1 LGFLGW
7 IYLVCHSFS
16 YFNIGGEIAY
26 NGDYNSLISA
36 LDRWPQDRPLPI
48 ILFRRFTSSLP
59 PPPFRRGL
67 IPRKRPISDGGWCV
81 ILAFIESDLT
91 RDLLNQPAQPR
102 YMLWA
107 LEDQDNISGLLREN
121 GVRGLRGHLGA
132 IIEALELSD
141 RLTRWLR
148 GGVGWAAGPKPDIRL
163 EDFILG
169 FEPKWRR
176 KPLKPSDTPSMLV

>member
-1 LGFLGW
+1 MAPRQT
-7 IYLVCHSFS
+7 ST
-16 YFNIGGEIAY
+16 N
-26 NGDYNSLISA
+26 N
-36 LDRWPQDRPLPI
+36 PI
-48 ILFRRFTSSLP
+48 QKVHKQP
-59 PPPFRRGL
+59 PTPPFRRGL

-121 GVRGLRGHLGA
+121 VRGLRGHLGA

-176 KPLKPSDTPSMLV
+176 KPLKPSDTPSMLCVSQYAIQVYMWGLRGNSPRG